1 MISNDQS
8 QNTNLVIVV
17 GAIPAE
23 IGQLTALT
31 RLDLDDNKLS
41 GEISTTL
48 YQNSMEN
55 HVNRPVTKY

>member
-1 MISNDQS
+1 MS

-17 GAIPAE
+17 GAIPSQ

-31 RLDLDDNKLS
+31 LLALHVNQLTGK
-41 GEISTTL
+41 INTTL

-55 HVNRPVTKY
+55 QVNRPVTKY